1 MIAKYD
7 SGGIFVRQP
16 NDAQRRVI
24 DDLDNNIIL
33 FASAGTGKTFT
44 VAKRVAQIIQSGRA
58 KPSELLCLTFTVK
71 ACEEMREDIA
81 QYVGQS
87 ASEVEI
93 RTIHSFTVEQQGD
106 EVVFTVT
113 GNGFLQHQVRIMVGT
128 LLEVGTLQRQPDSI
142 TQLFGGKRSD
152 AGPAIPS
159 SGLCLME
166 VSY

>member
-87 ASEVEI
+87 ASDVEI
-93 RTIHSFTVEQQGD
+93 GCGSLIAKHFVFAVSLVGERCVDAFSRTR
-106 EVVFTVT
+106 
-113 GNGFLQHQVRIMVGT
+113 NGRRRRNAV
-128 LLEVGTLQRQPDSI
+128 
-142 TQLFGGKRSD
+142 
-152 AGPAIPS
+152 
-159 SGLCLME
+159 
-166 VSY
+166 